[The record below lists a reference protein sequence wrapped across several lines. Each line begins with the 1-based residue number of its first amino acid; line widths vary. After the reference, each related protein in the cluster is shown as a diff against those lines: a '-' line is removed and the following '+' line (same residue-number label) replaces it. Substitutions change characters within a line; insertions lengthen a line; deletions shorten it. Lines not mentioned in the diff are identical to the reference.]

1 MTETEYYA
9 VIGRMVAEMRGLER
23 RLNMLKEELVAAA
36 SLNDP
41 AFCTFDGQEWLDRGQ
56 DHLGNMQA
64 DLETMEER
72 VVKMKQILG
81 DTIGEDDE

>member
-41 AFCTFDGQEWLDRGQ
+41 AFCTFDGQE
-56 DHLGNMQA
+56 
-64 DLETMEER
+64 
-72 VVKMKQILG
+72 
-81 DTIGEDDE
+81 